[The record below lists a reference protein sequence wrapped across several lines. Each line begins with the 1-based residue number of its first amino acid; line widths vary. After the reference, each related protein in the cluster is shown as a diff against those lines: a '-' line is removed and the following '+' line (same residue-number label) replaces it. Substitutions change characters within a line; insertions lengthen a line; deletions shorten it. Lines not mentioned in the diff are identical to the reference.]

1 MSNGTV
7 KRDGRP
13 AIYGHE
19 KYNNLLGTD
28 VSREE
33 MLEIFKKIE
42 VAYDEKTNELICPS
56 FRQDLLGQADIAEEV
71 AVSMAMTRFR

>member
-1 MSNGTV
+1 MIDV
-7 KRDGRP
+7 KAPLKELVRLP
-13 AIYGHE
+13 FMPE

-42 VAYDEKTNELICPS
+42 VAYDERQTN
-56 FRQDLLGQADIAEEV
+56 
-71 AVSMAMTRFR
+71 